1 MNYKHIKKHIIM
13 KTKKTNKER
22 DLSII
27 ATGNMATIEK
37 AIREFAFDQES
48 QILLIKTPEYRPILD
63 MYLSIR
69 KLGKQPITFLL
80 SVPSGKYDIELIK
93 AAVVGNVL
101 SEHNQSLLEQNYP
114 ELLND
119 YLSAKQAI
127 EEEQEKEA
135 QKYRKPCSMS
145 MGALFTPELRAKLA
159 M

>member
-1 MNYKHIKKHIIM
+1 M
-13 KTKKTNKER
+13 KTKKTKKER
-22 DLSII
+22 DLQVIN
-27 ATGNMATIEK
+27 TGNMGAIET
-37 AIREFAFDQES
+37 AIKEFAFDQET
-48 QILLIKTPEYRPILD
+48 QCLLIDEPQYANILTLY
-63 MYLSIR
+63 MSLR
-69 KLGKQPITFLL
+69 KLGKQPISKLL
-80 SVPSGKYDIELIK
+80 SVRGKYDESLVK

-145 MGALFTPELRAKLA
+145 MGALFTPELRANLA

>member
-1 MNYKHIKKHIIM
+1 M

-22 DLSII
+22 DLQVIN
-27 ATGNMATIEK
+27 TGNMGAIET
-37 AIREFAFDQES
+37 AIKEFAFDQET
-48 QILLIKTPEYRPILD
+48 QCLLIDEPQYANILTLY
-63 MYLSIR
+63 MSLR
-69 KLGKQPITFLL
+69 KLGKQPISKLL
-80 SVPSGKYDIELIK
+80 SVRGKYDIELVK

-127 EEEQEKEA
+127 EEEKEKEMKKY
-135 QKYRKPCSMS
+135 QKTSGLAL
-145 MGALFTPELRAKLA
+145 GALFTSEIRAKLA